1 MAFFD
6 EEIEKLSKR
15 NPPKS
20 LQDCLQ
26 PDTVS
31 REIKMKKICVLLSGL
46 TIALLLTACG
56 QSEAAAAVD
65 QKISEIGEVTI
76 ESQDEISDIEDDYAA
91 LDDKDKDSLKN
102 YAELQKARDTVNNLL
117 AEDTEQSI
125 NDIGEVDSQSEN
137 NILTARNKYDSL
149 TGAQKSL
156 VTNLQVLIDAETK
169 YDAIIAQEVQ
179 HVEQLINNIGA
190 VTLSSECE
198 NAIVAAENAYKS
210 LPASHRADVTNY
222 NQLVNARK
230 TFDNTP
236 PVQINS
242 YRLSRNIIGQP
253 EMRIG
258 VTNISDKIV
267 KSYAIALFAYDNDGL
282 PVQIYF
288 NDFYQR
294 LRSNTPLSAGESSGT
309 SAGYW
314 QLYGEYSE
322 MQQIVAYV
330 DEVEFYDGTVWNN
343 PNSDSLFARYN
354 ENLLSA
360 GDENILEK

>member
-1 MAFFD
+1 MENQLCSQK
-6 EEIEKLSKR
+6 EEMNYMKKLS
-15 NPPKS
+15 NF
-20 LQDCLQ
+20 
-26 PDTVS
+26 
-31 REIKMKKICVLLSGL
+31 LLAILVIG
-46 TIALLLTACG
+46 LLTSCG
-56 QSEAAAAVD
+56 QSEEAAAVD
-65 QKISEIGEVTI
+65 QRISEIGEITV
-76 ESQDEISDIEDDYAA
+76 ESQDEISDIENDYAA

-102 YAELQKARDTVNNLL
+102 YAELQKARETVDNLL

-125 NDIGEVDSQSEN
+125 NAIGEVDIESEN

-149 TGAQKSL
+149 TESQKNL
-156 VTNLQVLIDAETK
+156 VTNLQVLVDAEAK
-169 YDAIIAQEVQ
+169 YDLIAAQEVQ
-179 HVEQLINNIGA
+179 YVEQLINNIGTI
-190 VTLSSECE
+190 TLSAECE

-210 LPASHRADVTNY
+210 LPASRRADVTNY
-222 NQLVNARK
+222 NQLVNARE

-253 EMRIG
+253 QIGIG
-258 VTNISDKIV
+258 VTNISDKAI

-282 PVQIYF
+282 PVKIYF
-288 NDFYQR
+288 NDFYR
-294 LRSNTPLSAGESSGT
+294 GLSDDTPLSAGESRGT

-343 PNSDSLFARYN
+343 PNSDSFFTRYN
-354 ENLLSA
+354 ENILSA
-360 GDENILEK
+360 EDENILEK